1 MTVTV
6 TQAKNVNDIRTFAE
20 LPYEAYRGEPFWRA
34 PLRMERKE
42 HLDPKKN
49 HALAQ
54 LEPSFFLAYRDGQVT
69 GRIASFV
76 NPAHQA
82 RYQDQTGHFGF
93 LDIVQRDDGE
103 TTAALMKAAEDDLK
117 AKGMAR
123 IGGPYSFSVNDE
135 CGLLVDGFDSPP
147 CVMMPYGRSDLPQML
162 EKSGYEKAMDT
173 YAFRFMMG
181 ESYSIPPIISRM
193 KQRFEKDPTITARPL
208 NMSNLHE
215 DIALIV
221 DIFND
226 AWSNNW
232 GFIPFSDEEVKFLAD
247 TMKPVLQ
254 PESLAI
260 AFIDGEPASFSLII
274 PNLNEAT
281 QGLDG
286 RLLPFGWAT
295 LLYRL
300 KVAGVKSA
308 RVPLAGTRRKF
319 HKTRRGM
326 TASIGAW
333 ETCLRAQHAKGIR
346 EVEFSWVLET
356 NQDLIGL
363 ALTYDCERYKTY
375 RIYEKA
381 L

>member
-1 MTVTV
+1 
-6 TQAKNVNDIRTFAE
+6 
-20 LPYEAYRGEPFWRA
+20 
-34 PLRMERKE
+34 
-42 HLDPKKN
+42 
-49 HALAQ
+49 
-54 LEPSFFLAYRDGQVT
+54 
-69 GRIASFV
+69 
-76 NPAHQA
+76 
-82 RYQDQTGHFGF
+82 
-93 LDIVQRDDGE
+93 
-103 TTAALMKAAEDDLK
+103 
-117 AKGMAR
+117 
-123 IGGPYSFSVNDE
+123 
-135 CGLLVDGFDSPP
+135 
-147 CVMMPYGRSDLPQML
+147 
-162 EKSGYEKAMDT
+162 
-173 YAFRFMMG
+173 
-181 ESYSIPPIISRM
+181 M

-295 LLYRL
+295 LQYRL